1 MTDPVHFP
9 NPRNRFPQ
17 DRSFL
22 LDPFPWYARMRR
34 ESPVL
39 GDAESGSWI
48 AFSYEDAQR
57 VLTDYGTFSS
67 KVPFPPEQKDF
78 TQSLNFIDP
87 PRHKS
92 IRSLVQQAF
101 TWKRVEEMEPRIT
114 ELVHELIDA
123 IEVRDETDLV
133 AEFAV
138 PLPVIVIAEIL
149 GVPVEDREDFKRWSD
164 GAVSNDQDQTAI
176 RDLAN
181 YFRRLIEERAGEN
194 RGDLIGALVAAH
206 EADGT
211 VLSEQEL
218 VDFCIVLL
226 VGGNETTTS
235 LIANAVLCLDEHPEA
250 LERLRDDRTLV
261 PSAIEETLRYRSP
274 VQMMRRSCV
283 AETEL
288 GGGDRHAAQFI
299 LAHLGSANRDEAR
312 FERPEEF
319 RIDRKPNR
327 HIAFGQGIHFC
338 LGAPLAHLEAKVAL
352 EALLERLPN
361 LRVDPDVRLEPIPS
375 PVFHGVTALPVLF

>member
-1 MTDPVHFP
+1 MTDPAHSP

-17 DRSFL
+17 DHSFL

-39 GDAESGSWI
+39 GDAQSGSWI
-48 AFSYEDAQR
+48 AFSYEEAQR

-78 TQSLNFIDP
+78 TQSPNFIDP

-101 TWKRVEEMEPRIT
+101 TRKRVEEMEPRIT

-123 IEVRDETDLV
+123 IQARDETDLV

-164 GAVSNDQDQTAI
+164 GAVSNEQDQTAI

-181 YFRRLIEERAGEN
+181 YFRRLIEERSGEN
-194 RGDLIGALVAAH
+194 RGDLISALVAAQ

-226 VGGNETTTS
+226 VGGNETTTT

-274 VQMMRRSCV
+274 VQMMRRSSV

-288 GGGDRHAAQFI
+288 GGVTIPAGQFI
-299 LAHLGSANRDEAR
+299 LAHLGSANRDEGR
-312 FERPEEF
+312 FESPEEF

-338 LGAPLAHLEAKVAL
+338 LGAPLARLEAKVAL

-361 LRVDPDVRLEPIPS
+361 LRVDPNARLEPIPS
-375 PVFHGVTALPVLF
+375 PVFHGVTALPVLY